1 MTTTRREPAA
11 RRRLATRHASPSPRA
26 QQPLPLASTREE
38 SFLSL
43 LRTAAVM
50 RRPVARVLED
60 HGLSMAQYNVLRILR
75 GAGDVGLPTLDIRD
89 RMIEEAAGIT
99 RLIDKLEAAALVR
112 RDRGASSDRRQVFCR
127 ITEKGLAVLAELDP
141 AVTSA
146 DEHTLALLDDAR
158 LDELLRVLEEVRASA
173 RADVET
179 SSAPTVVASADG
191 ILRRR

>member
-1 MTTTRREPAA
+1 MTE
-11 RRRLATRHASPSPRA
+11 RRLSIQEEL
-26 QQPLPLASTREE
+26 QQRRPFQSKREE
-38 SFLSL
+38 VL
-43 LRTAAVM
+43 LALMRTAAVVK
-50 RRPVARVLED
+50 RPVAKVVEG
-60 HGLSMAQYNVLRILR
+60 HGLSLAQYNVLRILR
-75 GAGDVGLPTLDIRD
+75 GAGDEGLPTLTIRE

>member
-99 RLIDKLEAAALVR
+99 RLIDKLERAGFVKRVR
-112 RDRGASSDRRQVFCR
+112 GSSTDRRQVYCR
-127 ITEKGLAVLAELDP
+127 ASVEGLTLLATLDPLVALAMEASLAMLAEPDLHRLVDVLD
-141 AVTSA
+141 
-146 DEHTLALLDDAR
+146 
-158 LDELLRVLEEVRASA
+158 RVRHE
-173 RADVET
+173 
-179 SSAPTVVASADG
+179 APRVASASD
-191 ILRRR
+191 RRAAGGEID